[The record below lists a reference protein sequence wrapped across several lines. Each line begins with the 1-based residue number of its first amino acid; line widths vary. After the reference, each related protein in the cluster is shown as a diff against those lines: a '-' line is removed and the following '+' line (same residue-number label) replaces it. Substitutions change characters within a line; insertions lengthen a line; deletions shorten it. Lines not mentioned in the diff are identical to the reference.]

1 MAKQGKGKNTVMAVA
16 AIAAPICE
24 ENGVR
29 LWDLLFLK
37 EGGDWVLRVI
47 IDKDTPVCIDDC
59 VNVSRALSKALDETD
74 PIEQAYMLEVS
85 SPGIDRLLRKPEHF
99 AAYLEKEVLV
109 KTIRPID
116 DVREFDG
123 ILKSADE
130 AELTLQM
137 GEETKTIKFEAIAKV
152 NAVDLDY
159 EIEPEEGE
167 E

>member
-1 MAKQGKGKNTVMAVA
+1 MAKQSKGKNTVMAVA
-16 AIAAPICE
+16 AIASPICE

-99 AAYLEKEVLV
+99 AAYLDKEVLV
-109 KTIRPID
+109 KTIRPVD
-116 DVREFDG
+116 GVREFNG
-123 ILKSADE
+123 LLKGATEEELSLQIAD
-130 AELTLQM
+130 TLI
-137 GEETKTIKFEAIAKV
+137 TLKFEAIAKV

-159 EIEPEEGE
+159 EIDPEEGE